1 MIRRK
6 DFMKRFCG
14 SLRER
19 TNRIIHFKKRRMIPI
34 TNKELKSYENAK
46 ICYIC

>member
-6 DFMKRFCG
+6 DCMKRFCG
-14 SLRER
+14 SLREH
-19 TNRIIHFKKRRMIPI
+19 TNRIIHFKKRRMIAI

>member
-6 DFMKRFCG
+6 DCMKRICG
-14 SLRER
+14 SLREQ
-19 TNRIIHFKKRRMIPI
+19 TNRIIHLKKRRMLTI